1 MGSAGLRWE
10 VKGMIVLLFVLLP
23 GIFAGVQHRLLSLF
37 FSYCWGPLGV
47 VVLKEQRSFP
57 PSFFLTASLDTKAS
71 C

>member
-37 FSYCWGPLGV
+37 
-47 VVLKEQRSFP
+47 Q
-57 PSFFLTASLDTKAS
+57 FLLAATGCGRT
-71 C
+71 